1 MQNLGGPLSRFQNP
15 CKNEGHAISILL
27 FWVQKNS
34 HEVES
39 LFRLEN
45 FSVFFWCALLG
56 SEATVFYVAALKP
69 VAAAE
74 KESYEKVGGEEE
86 ISS

>member
-27 FWVQKNS
+27 FIWVQKN
-34 HEVES
+34 
-39 LFRLEN
+39 FPRGRIT
-45 FSVFFWCALLG
+45 FQIRKFQCFFWCALLG

-69 VAAAE
+69 VAAE

>member
-1 MQNLGGPLSRFQNP
+1 MLAKHTQKIGKLEIFFSLQFVFSQIVELKFPGGSRITFQIT
-15 CKNEGHAISILL
+15 K
-27 FWVQKNS
+27 FT
-34 HEVES
+34 
-39 LFRLEN
+39 
-45 FSVFFWCALLG
+45 VFLYAR
-56 SEATVFYVAALKP
+56 VFYVAALE